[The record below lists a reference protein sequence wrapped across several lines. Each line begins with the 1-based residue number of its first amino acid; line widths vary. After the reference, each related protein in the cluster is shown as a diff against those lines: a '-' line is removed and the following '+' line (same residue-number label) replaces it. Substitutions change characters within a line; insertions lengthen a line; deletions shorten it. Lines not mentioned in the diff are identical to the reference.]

1 MKARR
6 LLFNLIFVPI
16 PLTVEALL
24 GLGIFALSVQA
35 AEATKRVE
43 IVIKDGTAKVLSG
56 YTIVAAPTEIVVH
69 NEDGV
74 THGFNSSLFDPKDKV
89 EMSGGYL
96 AQGKRPHVY
105 RVDPGKTL
113 VLKFTAPRLEG
124 NKTFRFWCDMHRAVE
139 GEIFVM
145 EWKPKSE

>member
-1 MKARR
+1 MTCWNSFVAVIIPA
-6 LLFNLIFVPI
+6 IFVISPS
-16 PLTVEALL
+16 TAL
-24 GLGIFALSVQA
+24 GEEG
-35 AEATKRVE
+35 TKKIE
-43 IVIKDGTAKVLSG
+43 IVIKDGTAKVLTG
-56 YTIVAAPTEIVVH
+56 YTFTGALTEIIVH

-74 THGFNSSLFDPKDKV
+74 THGFNSSLFDPRDKV

-124 NKTFRFWCDMHRAVE
+124 KKSFRFWCDMHRAVK
-139 GEIFVM
+139 GEILAM
-145 EWKPKSE
+145 ELNPS